1 MFTVTEPVQHGNKE
15 ARLLGVPTAN
25 VYTSRLVSELGVYAG
40 FLHTTTETYKACI
53 YIDKIQ
59 ESESCSVPDKS
70 SVKVEAHC
78 IGFTDLDLYDKIVTI
93 HATNFIRPKMTFGNL
108 QECKQQIELDL
119 EEIKKV
125 LGI

>member
-1 MFTVTEPVQHGNKE
+1 MFTVTGPVQHGNKE

-53 YIDKIQ
+53 YIDT
-59 ESESCSVPDKS
+59 VPDKS
-70 SVKVEAHC
+70 SIKVEAHC

-108 QECKQQIELDL
+108 QECKEQIELDL

>member
-1 MFTVTEPVQHGNKE
+1 MFTVTGPVQHGNKE

-53 YIDKIQ
+53 YIDT
-59 ESESCSVPDKS
+59 VPDQS